1 VGSGQR
7 RKAHG
12 SERSMAILLGG
23 ALTCVLAVCAIA
35 GLFILKNASANQPRD
50 HQVAPASQQSPT
62 DADAKVGAP
71 SPQVSLVDVVVD
83 ACDAGVAVAAKLVP
97 GGDQISNEAGSSDT
111 ESSCQWGKY
120 EQARP
125 RALTITIRSIQG
137 GDPVALAKRQYNDEW
152 AADRA
157 GKSLLPGQTLRD
169 KDTVPN
175 LGEQAYAL
183 YFTQSDVAE
192 AVVNV
197 QISNVLIT
205 VHYGGSDGRK
215 RLMSRDEA
223 VGGAVEAAE
232 STIAALEKAA
242 Q

>member
-1 VGSGQR
+1 
-7 RKAHG
+7 
-12 SERSMAILLGG
+12 MAILLGG

-50 HQVAPASQQSPT
+50 RQVAPAAQQSPS
-62 DADAKVGAP
+62 DAKVGAP

-97 GGDQISNEAGSSDT
+97 GGEQNSNEAGSSDN

-120 EQARP
+120 EQAKP

-137 GDPVALAKRQYNDEW
+137 ADPVALAKAQYNQEW
-152 AADRA
+152 AADRI
-157 GKSLLPGQTLRD
+157 GKGLSAGQTLRE

-183 YFTQSDVAE
+183 YFTQSDLAE
-192 AVVNV
+192 SIVNV

-205 VHYGGSDGRK
+205 VHYGGGDGGGRVMP
-215 RLMSRDEA
+215 REEA
-223 VGGAVEAAE
+223 VGGAVEAVE
-232 STIAALEKAA
+232 STIKALEKAA

>member
-1 VGSGQR
+1 
-7 RKAHG
+7 
-12 SERSMAILLGG
+12 MAILLGG

-50 HQVAPASQQSPT
+50 RDVAAASQQTSG
-62 DADAKVGAP
+62 DAKVGAP

-97 GGDQISNEAGSSDT
+97 GGLQASNEVTSIDA

-120 EQARP
+120 EQAKP
-125 RALTITIRSIQG
+125 RALTINIRSIQG
-137 GDPVALAKRQYNDEW
+137 ANPVELARTEFTKEW
-152 AADRA
+152 TDDKA
-157 GKSLLPGQTLRD
+157 GKSLSPGQQLRD
-169 KDTVPN
+169 KDSIPD

-183 YFTQSDVAE
+183 YFTQADIAE
-192 AVVNV
+192 AIVNV
-197 QISNVLIT
+197 QISNVIIT
-205 VHYGGSDGRK
+205 VHYGGGLGRGK
-215 RLMSRDEA
+215 ALMPRDEA

-232 STIAALEKAA
+232 ATISALEKAA